1 MPGRL
6 YTLIRRSQSRHFL
19 GLSLLLLIIS
29 LFTLTYARPAS
40 GNPAASR
47 PAWQGENP
55 WCFSQMEDRERQV
68 GYFLNH
74 PESMTAEEILDA
86 YDMPESWKDK
96 LEFLVCY
103 EDWQDALQL
112 MTETTGIPRIPA
124 RDSAEFNEILR
135 QRAGL
140 PWTVWLRTLEAP
152 STDSTLRLD
161 EVWCYTFFQE
171 GNTDQG
177 VFLGH
182 FPGLT
187 PEKVLENHASTL
199 DLTKD
204 WTERGSN
211 CFATW
216 RLARSFAYYL
226 TEDEVP
232 LYGQSE
238 MYLAQ
243 SVIEIY
249 GTPWP
254 AHSLLAPSRTSALLD
269 PDAKPVWCHLVFTGG
284 EGSTVTFS
292 HYPDRTTEEVLEFY
306 KPPDWIREL
315 AAQETTECYTSWEA
329 AFRIRPFEWKK
340 AMLRSLPDKP
350 SEADYEV
357 IMLKGA
363 FSGQWKEYQRP
374 EFSAAGTP
382 DPLMLTRIVPTPTI
396 TPTPTATFTP
406 DPRTISRDS
415 AVWCFTHVEDRSHR
429 VVFYMGHPPEM
440 SNSDLR
446 QVYKLPPGLLSQ
458 PDREI
463 FCYETWPEA
472 VHFAKYTLSSDAIGQ
487 SGYRPFRT
495 YSNEDIQQFQ
505 EALREGLGKLAV
517 ISIGL
522 GNSRL
527 EASYSRQPE
536 PVWCYSYFRKD
547 ATGSGIY
554 LGHYL
559 DEGDEAILTDY
570 GEDTAWQRVENTT
583 RCFDSWE
590 ETAEFHQMLTGE
602 TVDYRGYIYT
612 SEDDY
617 ARILISTRA
626 VIPYSDA
633 PIFADTPTPTIA
645 PTATRLPS
653 ASGLLDPSVTDPVWC
668 YTIFTGGGGSTASF
682 GHYPDMTIDQ
692 VFDTFNAPDW
702 VKDLAG
708 QQETNCYPTWAAA
721 FEGMWPLG
729 LKVGMSAYLPDTPRE
744 ADYEMVILWAYFK
757 ERWQDYQRTEFST
770 GGIPQ
775 PIILTRMAPTPTMTP
790 TRSASATPV
799 WCFSLFYGDTPEIWD
814 VLIGHRPGMDD
825 ADITAAQHLKEDFLS
840 QRPERKTVCF
850 YTYTEAAEFR
860 KNLTKG
866 SLDLIRVE
874 KTETANQEQLEKRYG
889 QLAFEGILAE
899 KREYVWQMFDEM
911 LASQNATLP
920 ESDPNALL
928 LDPEHP
934 PVWCA
939 TYFRQGYKVTI
950 LGHYPDLDVEAIKEI
965 YYPDGFLADAT
976 VDKRLCYN
984 SWEDAANARYILNNH
999 PTEME
1004 MNEGDYEI
1012 LVLQFSF
1019 TNLWSTYQRPE
1030 FSASVTPQYYQT
1042 PTPVATPSAG
1052 ELASSTLLDT
1062 TNLARWCRT
1071 NFAHKYG
1078 KLMTV
1083 GHYPDMDIVTF
1094 LEGIEADQVYDTNC
1108 YTSWQAA
1115 ARAMDTRDYRQLNIP
1130 QSSDGQSTEKD
1141 FEFALL
1147 HYHFDQWMGLF
1158 QRPEFS
1164 ADTALES
1171 VTPVS
1176 FDDVVWCNYFLADE
1190 NPAGGRANLITLD
1203 DYPDRRVDEILEAS
1217 GSSQPWVIN
1226 QEVLITIFCYDS
1238 WEKLLKY
1245 AFGQDVDA
1253 FRRDLPDPLNEGDY
1267 EILFLWFRYRD
1278 DWKDYQR
1285 PEFSAS
1291 EAPHQAVIDF
1301 VDDLVERTD

>member
-6 YTLIRRSQSRHFL
+6 YALIGRSRSRHFL

-29 LFTLTYARPAS
+29 LFTLTHARPAS
-40 GNPAASR
+40 GNPAVSR
-47 PAWQGENP
+47 PAWQGENS

-74 PESMTAEEILDA
+74 SEGMTAEEILDA

-103 EDWQDALQL
+103 EDWQEALQL
-112 MTETTGIPRIPA
+112 INDTLVFTRIPA

-161 EVWCYTFFQE
+161 ETWCYTFFQE

-187 PEKVLENHASTL
+187 PEKVLENHAATL

-216 RLARSFAYYL
+216 REARSFAYYL
-226 TEDEVP
+226 TEDQVP
-232 LYGQSE
+232 LFGQSE
-238 MYLAQ
+238 MYLAR

-254 AHSLLAPSRTSALLD
+254 AHSLLAPSRASALLD
-269 PDAKPVWCHLVFTGG
+269 PDAKPVWCYTIFSGTQG
-284 EGSTVTFS
+284 TATFA
-292 HYPDRTTEEVLEFY
+292 HYPDLTVEEVLEFY
-306 KPPDWIREL
+306 HPPDWVRGL
-315 AAQETTECYTSWEA
+315 AASERTDCYTSWEA
-329 AFRIRPFEWKK
+329 AFRARPFEWKK
-340 AMLRSLPDKP
+340 YMLQSLPDHP

-357 IMLKGA
+357 VLLIGA
-363 FSGQWKEYQRP
+363 FSDTRWQDYQRA
-374 EFSAAGTP
+374 EFSAPGTP
-382 DPLMLTRIVPTPTI
+382 NPLMLTRIVPTPTI

-406 DPRTISRDS
+406 DPRTISRDN
-415 AVWCFTHVEDRSHR
+415 AVWCVTHVEDRSHQL
-429 VVFYMGHPPEM
+429 VFYMGHPPEM
-440 SNSDLR
+440 NNSDIR
-446 QVYKLPPGLLSQ
+446 QVYNLPPGLLSQ
-458 PDREI
+458 PDRET
-463 FCYETWPEA
+463 FCFETWPE
-472 VHFAKYTLSSDAIGQ
+472 VSKFVNTYMSDAIERVLTAGRD
-487 SGYRPFRT
+487 YT
-495 YSNEDIQQFQ
+495 DEDIKRVQ
-505 EALREGLGKLAV
+505 ETLRQGLGKLSV
-517 ISIGL
+517 TTIGL
-522 GNSRL
+522 GNSRRK
-527 EASYSRQPE
+527 ASYSRQPE
-536 PVWCYSYFRKD
+536 PVWCYSYFRKG
-547 ATGSGIY
+547 ASGSGIY
-554 LGHYL
+554 LGHYWG
-559 DEGDEAILTDY
+559 EGDEAILADY
-570 GEDTAWQRVENTT
+570 SEDTAWQRMGNST

-590 ETAEFHQMLTGE
+590 KAAEFHQTLTGE
-602 TVDYRGYIYT
+602 TVDYSGYIYT
-612 SEDDY
+612 NEDNY
-617 ARILISTRA
+617 ARIIITTRA
-626 VIPYSDA
+626 VIPYSAA
-633 PIFADTPTPTIA
+633 PLVDDTPTPTMT

-653 ASGLLDPSVTDPVWC
+653 VSGLLDPSVTEPVWC
-668 YTIFTGGGGSTASF
+668 YTIFTGGSGSTASF
-682 GHYPDMTIDQ
+682 GHYPDMTTEE
-692 VFDTFNAPDW
+692 VFDMFNVPDW
-702 VKDLAG
+702 VKNLAG
-708 QQETNCYPTWAAA
+708 QKETNCYPTWDAA
-721 FEGMWPLG
+721 FESISPPE
-729 LKVGMSAYLPDTPRE
+729 LKLTLAPYLPDYRWPS
-744 ADYEMVILWAYFK
+744 DYEAVILWLYFK
-757 ERWQDYQRTEFST
+757 DKWQEYRRPEFSPPSEE
-770 GGIPQ
+770 PQ
-775 PIILTRMAPTPTMTP
+775 PIVLTRIAPEPTITP

-799 WCFSLFYGDTPEIWD
+799 WCFSLFYDDTPEIID
-814 VLIGHRPGMDD
+814 VLIGHYPGMDD
-825 ADITAAQHLKEDFLS
+825 ADITAAQYLAEDFLS
-840 QRPERKTVCF
+840 QRPERKTVCL

-860 KNLTKG
+860 KKLAKGNLHM
-866 SLDLIRVE
+866 IRVE
-874 KTETANQEQLEKRYG
+874 ETETDNREQLERLYKSG
-889 QLAFEGILAE
+889 SELILDE
-899 KREYVWQMFDEM
+899 SREHVWQVFDET
-911 LASQNATLP
+911 LASQNVTLP

-934 PVWCA
+934 PIWCA
-939 TYFRQGYKVTI
+939 TYFRQGNEVTI
-950 LGHYPDLDVEAIKEI
+950 LGHYPDLDVEAVKEL
-965 YYPDGFLADAT
+965 YYPDEFLADAT

-984 SWEDAANARYILNNH
+984 SWEDAANARYILNHH

-1071 NFAHKYG
+1071 KFMHKYG
-1078 KLMTV
+1078 KTMTV
-1083 GHYPDMDIVTF
+1083 GHYPDMDIANF
-1094 LEGIEADQVYDTNC
+1094 LKGIEADRVYATDC

-1115 ARAMDTRDYRQLNIP
+1115 ARAMDTRDYRQLNIS
-1130 QSSDGQSTEKD
+1130 QSSNGQSTEQD
-1141 FEFALL
+1141 FEFALM
-1147 HYHFDQWMGLF
+1147 HYHFDQWMGIF

-1164 ADTALES
+1164 ADTAVEN

-1190 NPAGGRANLITLD
+1190 NPAGGRTKLITLD

-1226 QEVLITIFCYDS
+1226 QEVLMTIFCYDS
-1238 WEKLLKY
+1238 WEKLLEY

-1253 FRRDLPDPLNEGDY
+1253 FRRDLPVPLNEGDY

-1278 DWKDYQR
+1278 GWKDYQR

-1301 VDDLVERTD
+1301 VDELVERTD